1 MKILLVE
8 DYIRLANVTRRALVD
23 DGYAVDTANDGEA
36 ALTLTEIN
44 EYDLI
49 ILDVMLPLL
58 SGLEVCR
65 LVREHDPDIPI
76 IMLTARGSLE
86 DRIAGLDTGADDYLV
101 KPFSIEELSARVRAL
116 LRRGKKADTTI
127 LRAGRLALDPANKS
141 VTFDDVLMD
150 LTAKEFTLLQYLMK
164 HGGRVIS
171 KTELLE
177 HVWDMNYEG
186 LSNVVETYIRYLR
199 QKIRAVGGSPDTIQT
214 LRNLGY
220 RLTV

>member
-8 DYIRLANVTRRALVD
+8 DHERLADVTRRALVD
-23 DGYAVDTANDGEA
+23 DGYVVDTAADGEA
-36 ALTLTEIN
+36 ALTLAEVN
-44 EYDLI
+44 EYDMI

-65 LVREHDPDIPI
+65 AIRENDSDIPI
-76 IMLTARGSLE
+76 IMLTARDSLE

-116 LRRGKKADTTI
+116 LRRGKKADTTV
-127 LRAGRLALDPANKS
+127 LRAGRLALDPAKKN
-141 VTFDDVLMD
+141 VTFDEVPMN

-164 HGGRVIS
+164 HSGRVIS
-171 KTELLE
+171 KNELLE

-199 QKIRAVGGSPDTIQT
+199 QKIRAAGGPPATIQT

-220 RLTV
+220 KLSP